1 MKHLIVIISVL
12 LAQTAFAQRFEL
24 QTYKPSKDIQNE
36 VHEWDD
42 RNICGGYSIG
52 SLWKDSGLTKPY
64 LSLIREADRYLLRVD
79 LSSAGGVY
87 VTGIDQHPF
96 ANFED
101 AEGNVM
107 SLRCDPL
114 TPVVA
119 LVSERTI
126 SGSSPIIGSTWYS
139 DSRGSTTGISAPRI
153 KMGTYT
159 TILSYVIPD
168 IEEFARHQFVKV
180 SMCDG
185 AIEYDLREGGTK
197 IVNKFNKNLQKAV
210 KHVTKLPSKIR
221 YEEGWHAADSRFS
234 FVPGTSTYTP

>member
-1 MKHLIVIISVL
+1 MKHLLVIISVL

-24 QTYKPSKDIQNE
+24 QTYKPSKDIQSE
-36 VHEWDD
+36 IHEWDD
-42 RNICGGYSIG
+42 RYICDGYSIG

-64 LSLIREADRYLLRVD
+64 LSLIREADRYLLRVE

-119 LVSERTI
+119 LRFTG
-126 SGSSPIIGSTWYS
+126 SGGVPIIGPASYS
-139 DSRGSTTGISAPRI
+139 GNQRSTTGISAPA
-153 KMGTYT
+153 KMGAYT

-168 IEEFARHQFVKV
+168 IDEFARHQFVKV
-180 SMCDG
+180 SMCNG
-185 AIEYDLREGGTK
+185 AIEYDLRDGGTK
-197 IVNKFNKNLQKAV
+197 VVNKFNKNFQKAV
-210 KHVTKLPSKIR
+210 KHITKIPSKIR
-221 YEEGWHAADSRFS
+221 YEQGMGITGFGSTGAAPGMVGWGD
-234 FVPGTSTYTP
+234 